1 MNGYRN
7 VSYNPRQ
14 ELIRLFTWDDAGNR
28 IAIDST
34 YNPYVFVESNNAKDA
49 TSIFNT
55 TLKKKVFKNQFEK
68 SRYIKES
75 GLTRL
80 FENLSPAQQFCID
93 NFWEHNESVEF
104 SKHPLKVFFV
114 DIETYSV
121 DEFPSVETANHP
133 VNIITI
139 YDTLTKK
146 FVSWGTKPHVSQQKD
161 LIYIHCKTEREMF
174 SKFISFIESD
184 YPDVILGW
192 NSLLFD
198 MPYIINRIRV
208 LFDDATV
215 ARLSPM
221 GRVYSRTLKGQF
233 GREQV
238 RWYIDGISCLDYLDI
253 YKRFCL
259 VLRENYKLNNIAKTE
274 LNEAKIDYGETN
286 LSGLADTDWG
296 KFVEYNIQDVRLLV
310 KLEEKLQYL
319 QLLRMLSYTGLTTL
333 EAAMGSMSVIIG
345 ACAIRARYK
354 NKRIPTF
361 VRGEDNGTQNEGAY
375 VSEPKRG
382 FQEYI
387 ASFDANSLY
396 PSVMITLNI
405 SPETKMGVIESQENG
420 QVTIREV
427 NGKTVT
433 ISVEK
438 FAQLVKQEELSI
450 SKAKVLFSQ
459 KHKGIIPEMVDQ
471 YYKLRVQVRK
481 DHRKLLKVLST
492 LDKGTP
498 AYQAKKD
505 EISRLNIQQH
515 TIKIFINSVYGAL
528 GNKVFPL
535 GDDDLARS
543 ITLTGQAVIKQSN
556 KILTSYI
563 QKTANIEEL
572 NERDTPI
579 VYNDT
584 DSSYISLKLL
594 VEKTGIRVYD
604 ENHKITAE
612 YYELIQNIEDH
623 LNKEIKTWCEAN
635 LNSKDSRI
643 TFKREALCDVGIFL
657 QKKRYVLH
665 LLDQEGIPCNKF
677 KYTGVEIARTTMPV
691 PIKPHAKKIVE
702 TMLLTQNHKKTSEVV
717 SETYETFKSL
727 SIADISF
734 VTGLKGY
741 EKYASKCDMFKTVK
755 AMPLHV
761 KAAYYHNLL
770 LDVLKVSKK
779 YEKIGSGDKIRY
791 FYVKQPNKYGIN
803 AIAYKYYYPEEFAT
817 LFEPDHELMFDK
829 IIFSSVERF
838 YDAAG
843 WVLTKPGEVTQCNLF
858 ELLA

>member
-1 MNGYRN
+1 MIGYRN
-7 VSYNPRQ
+7 VAYDPRQ
-14 ELIRLFTWDDAGNR
+14 ELIRLFTWDSTGKR

-34 YNPYVFVESNNAKDA
+34 YHPYIFVESNNAKDA

-55 TLKKKVFKNQFEK
+55 ALKKKNFKNQFEK
-68 SRYIKES
+68 SKYIKES
-75 GLTRL
+75 GVTRL

-104 SKHPLKVFFV
+104 SQYPLKVFFV

-139 YDTLTKK
+139 YDTLAKK
-146 FVSWGTKPHVSQQKD
+146 FITWGIKPHAAKHD
-161 LIYIHCKTEREMF
+161 DMNFIYCKTEKEMF
-174 SKFISFIESD
+174 AKFISFIEND

-192 NSLLFD
+192 NSILFD
-198 MPYIINRIRV
+198 LPYLINRIRV
-208 LFDDATV
+208 LFDDETV

-221 GRVYSRTLKGQF
+221 GRVYSRSLRGQF
-233 GREQV
+233 GREQI

-253 YKRFCL
+253 YKRFCM
-259 VLRENYKLNNIAKTE
+259 VLRENYKLNNIAKIE
-274 LNEAKIDYGETN
+274 LDESKVDYGETN
-286 LSGLADTDWG
+286 LSGLADTDWD
-296 KFVEYNIQDVRLLV
+296 KFVEYNVQDVRLLV
-310 KLEEKLQYL
+310 KLEEKLQYF

-345 ACAIRARYK
+345 ACAIRARHR

-361 VRGEDNGTQNEGAY
+361 VRGEDDGKQNEGAY
-375 VSEPKRG
+375 VSDPKRG
-382 FQEYI
+382 FQEYV

-396 PSVMITLNI
+396 PSVMITLNL
-405 SPETKMGVIESQENG
+405 SPETKMGVIESQEND
-420 QVTIREV
+420 QITIREV
-427 NGKTVT
+427 NGKTAT
-433 ISVEK
+433 IPVAK
-438 FAQLVKQEELSI
+438 FAQLVKQEQLSI

-459 KHKGIIPEMVDQ
+459 KHRGIIPEMVDQ

-481 DHRKLLKVLST
+481 DHKKLQKILST
-492 LDKGTP
+492 LEKGTRE
-498 AYQAKKD
+498 YQAKKD
-505 EISRLNIQQH
+505 EISRLNIKQH

-563 QKTANIEEL
+563 QKIANITELSEE
-572 NERDTPI
+572 ETPV

-584 DSSYISLKLL
+584 DSSYISLKPL
-594 VEKTGIRVYD
+594 VEKTGIKVYD
-604 ENHKITAE
+604 TKHKITPE
-612 YYELIQNIEDH
+612 YYKLIQDIEDH
-623 LNKEIKTWCEAN
+623 LNKEIKVWCETN

-665 LLDQEGIPCNKF
+665 LLDQEGMPCNKF
-677 KYTGVEIARTTMPV
+677 KYTGVEIARTTMPA
-691 PIKPHAKKIVE
+691 PIKPLAKKIVE

-717 SETYETFKSL
+717 AETYETFKQL

-741 EKYASKCDMFKTVK
+741 EKYASKCDKFKTVK
-755 AMPLHV
+755 SMPLHV
-761 KAAYYHNLL
+761 KAAYFHNLL
-770 LDVLKVSKK
+770 LDVLKISKK
-779 YEKIGSGDKIRY
+779 YEKISSGDKIRY

-803 AIAYKYYYPEEFAT
+803 AIAYKYYYPDEFAN

-843 WVLTKPGEVTQCNLF
+843 WILTKPGEVTQCNLF
-858 ELLA
+858 ELLV